1 MKQRQTIYLPL
12 PHVTLAGSA
21 VIQIRIN
28 LRYQLFVQAYGIE
41 FLVEE
46 IITPEFVTR
55 AVVPL
60 DFLLSGLSVMIVSDA
75 LANLKVDAR
84 VIDYSSPR
92 IANFI
97 VNMAKFRGISVLDFI
112 TVAEVST
119 NKIDYIREEE
129 FDRISRTLNLENVHS
144 LIDNSLPVMQN
155 VKSENQSSLI
165 K

>member
-1 MKQRQTIYLPL
+1 MASSKLGCSLKIYEAKANYLS
-12 PHVTLAGSA
+12 SA
-21 VIQIRIN
+21 
-28 LRYQLFVQAYGIE
+28 AACIE

-129 FDRISRTLNLENVHS
+129 FDRISRTLNLENC
-144 LIDNSLPVMQN
+144 
-155 VKSENQSSLI
+155 
-165 K
+165 